1 MNWGKYFWTTIHV
14 AALGFPDVAT
24 DTVRQKYKVFYTAIG
39 DVLPCSKCR
48 ANYHEHFLELPI
60 DFFLVDKH
68 TLFAWT
74 VKLHNIVNV
83 QTKKKEWSVEESKE
97 YYTKGTYALNTR
109 SDSDAVS
116 VSDKVGSKQTVN
128 ILIILNVIMLL
139 VLLALFGYK
148 MLPKLKR

>member
-1 MNWGKYFWTTIHV
+1 MRWGRFFWTTIHV

-24 DTVRQKYKVFYTAIG
+24 DTVRQKYKVFYTSIG

-48 ANYHEHFLELPI
+48 ANYSQHFQELPI
-60 DFFLVDKH
+60 DFFLVDKN

-83 QTKKKEWSVEESKE
+83 QTRKKEWSIEDAKE

-109 SDSDAVS
+109 ADSDSDKAS
-116 VSDKVGSKQTVN
+116 VNSKQTVN

-148 MLPKLKR
+148 MMPKLKLKH